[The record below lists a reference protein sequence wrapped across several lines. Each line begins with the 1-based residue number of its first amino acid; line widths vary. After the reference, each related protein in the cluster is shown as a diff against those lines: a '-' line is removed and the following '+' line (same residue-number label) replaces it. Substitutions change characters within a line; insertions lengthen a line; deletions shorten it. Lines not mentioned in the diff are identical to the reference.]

1 MAAQALKTTSL
12 PRTTSLETT
21 SHQTILPIDLQAPE
35 ARIARGRQ
43 ILRSESSA
51 LELLSNQLGNQFADA
66 VELLSQCKGRIVVT
80 GIGKAGIIGQK
91 FAASLSSTGSPAFF
105 LHPSEAVHGDLGS
118 VRSEDCV
125 VFFSYSGETEEV
137 TRLLPILLG
146 AEDRPTTVA
155 VTRSCDSTL
164 STGCDVAI
172 PLGKHDE
179 ACSLGL
185 APTTSTTLMLAL
197 SDALVLVTS
206 ELKGFSRVE
215 FGQFHPGGNL
225 GRQLMTVTDAM
236 RPLEECRV
244 ASDGVSVREVLVQIA
259 RPGRRTGAIML
270 VSDAGKLTG
279 IFTDS
284 DLARLLEQQ
293 QDGFLDRPV
302 AELMTAQFRTVDATA
317 ELQEAVNLI
326 KAYKLSEIPVVDTSN
341 CPVGIV
347 DITDVVDIQTTTE
360 EAPSQ
365 AAASSQNSAQI
376 EATGVSTGTRSGHG
390 SGFDG
395 SSESGVPRI
404 LNLIK
409 FQQENAASE

>member
-1 MAAQALKTTSL
+1 MAAQAFKTSSL
-12 PRTTSLETT
+12 RTTSPRTDF
-21 SHQTILPIDLQAPE
+21 PIDLQAPE

-43 ILRSESSA
+43 ILRSESTA
-51 LELLSNQLGNQFADA
+51 LELLSKQLGRQFSEA
-66 VELLSQCKGRIVVT
+66 VELLSKCKGRVVVT

-105 LHPSEAVHGDLGS
+105 LHPSDAVHGDLGS
-118 VRSEDCV
+118 VRAEDCV

-137 TRLLPILLG
+137 TRLLPILPG
-146 AEDRPTTVA
+146 AEDRPSTVA

-164 STGCDVAI
+164 ATGCDVAI
-172 PLGKHDE
+172 PLGKHNE

-206 ELKGFSRVE
+206 EIKGFTRAQ

-225 GRQLMTVTDAM
+225 GRRLMTVTEAM

-244 ASDGVSVREVLVQIA
+244 ASDAVSVREVLVQIA

-270 VSDAGKLTG
+270 VSDEGRLTG

-293 QDGFLDRPV
+293 QDDFLDRPIS
-302 AELMTAQFRTVDATA
+302 ELMTTHFRTVDAKA
-317 ELQEAVNLI
+317 SLQEAVNLI
-326 KAYKLSEIPVVDTSN
+326 ATYKLSEIPVVDTAN
-341 CPVGIV
+341 CPVGLV
-347 DITDVVDIQTTTE
+347 DITDVVDIQPPAE
-360 EAPSQ
+360 ESTGPTRLPNNPK
-365 AAASSQNSAQI
+365 NS
-376 EATGVSTGTRSGHG
+376 GVSTSPRKASQG
-390 SGFDG
+390 SDG
-395 SSESGVPRI
+395 GSVDSSEAGVPRI

-409 FQQENAASE
+409 FQQENMAGE